1 MQTDILQSTRS
12 LREESCIF
20 ARYVGNVNGEVITLS
35 IVITVKPVAVIED
48 GIAFSESRNLNWSH
62 LLDVEP
68 TTIGYLVLDLT
79 PVHVIS
85 STHEDAT
92 IGEVTLQIVVIEE
105 SASGTYTV
113 VPCVSRSGNSG
124 SSIAIGYLGSLFA
137 LCHLY
142 EAMTVGSHRSIHL
155 RTLTEHLGHGII
167 ILANGLSPLDVGL
180 IIVEH
185 ITYLT
190 ALEILGGDIGNV
202 TCISTPVIQGIVV
215 VASTFLTGTIVCTRA
230 ELHILSHFKVLQLSP
245 IATDGGTVVILLV
258 STLIDDQTVLHI
270 GTCACPTNKS
280 ATVLCGGTVDDHL
293 GKTVG
298 GKEALVYHCCN
309 TCMSGISA
317 QTALNG
323 DIHHT
328 VADGGTLCP
337 RCYTRGILGSGGDVT
352 DNAQILHDSGI
363 VEVAEE
369 STRPIFIRE
378 EIHLDGVPH
387 TIECTCKLVGITANL
402 GLLGTIVDVSRKL
415 SIGLGLT
422 TIYKFSKGLQ
432 VLSCPNLIG
441 TVLFVKCPCRGA
453 HDCQYSH
460 QAQTK
465 KSFTHK

>member
-137 LCHLY
+137 LSHLY

-155 RTLTEHLGHGII
+155 SAFTEHLGHGII

-215 VASTFLTGTIVCTRA
+215 VASTILTGTIVCTSA
-230 ELHILSHFKVLQLSP
+230 ELHILGSIKVLQLSP

-363 VEVAEE
+363 GEVAEE

-378 EIHLDGVPH
+378 EIHLDGVSH